1 MTTEDRSPALD
12 SIAKSGTVF
21 HRTSTVRR
29 LKNNAAA
36 IIFGG
41 CFLLALVPL
50 ISLLYMVIVNG
61 FPAII
66 HPEWWTKSMV
76 RVAPDSY
83 AGGISH
89 AIYGTL
95 VQAGIAT
102 VFSVPIGVMVGI
114 YLVEYAEGTRLG
126 KVTTFMVDVL
136 AGIPSIVATLFIFG
150 VWITTIGMPQ
160 SAFAV
165 SLALILLM
173 VPVVVRSTEEM
184 LKLVPN
190 ELREASYALGVP
202 KWKTIVRIVVPTAVS
217 GMVSGVFLAIARV
230 VGETAPVLLLV
241 GISDR
246 RNYDVFNGN
255 MSSLP
260 LFIYDQIRNNPGEVG
275 EYRAWGAA
283 LTLVLLVGIASGLAA
298 LMSRVLAPKTK

>member
-1 MTTEDRSPALD
+1 MTAADLD
-12 SIAKSGTVF
+12 SVAKSGTVF

-29 LKNNAAA
+29 IKNNAAA

-41 CFLLALVPL
+41 CFLLALAPL

-83 AGGISH
+83 AGGVSH

-102 VFSVPIGVMVGI
+102 AFSVPIGVMVGI

-126 KVTTFMVDVL
+126 RVTTFMVDVL

>member
-1 MTTEDRSPALD
+1 MTAADLD
-12 SIAKSGTVF
+12 SVAKSGTVF
-21 HRTSTVRR
+21 HNTSTSRKI
-29 LKNNAAA
+29 KNNAAA
-36 IIFGG
+36 IVFGA
-41 CFLLALVPL
+41 CFLLALAPL
-50 ISLLYMVIVNG
+50 VSLLYMVVANG
-61 FPAII
+61 LPAILD
-66 HPEWWTKSMV
+66 PEWWSKSMV

-89 AIYGTL
+89 ALYGTL

-114 YLVEYAEGTRLG
+114 YLVEYGEGTRLG

-136 AGIPSIVATLFIFG
+136 AGIPSIVATLFVFG
-150 VWITTIGMPQ
+150 IWITTLGMPQ

-184 LKLVPN
+184 LKLVPT

-202 KWKTIVRIVVPTAVS
+202 KWKTIVRIVVPTAAS

-241 GISDR
+241 GVSDR
-246 RNYDVFNGN
+246 RNMDVFNGN

-260 LFIYDQIRNNPGEVG
+260 LFIYDQYRNNPGVVG

-283 LTLVLLVGIASGLAA
+283 LTLVILVGIASGLAA
-298 LMSRVLAPKTK
+298 LMSRLLAPKTK

>member
-1 MTTEDRSPALD
+1 MTAADFDTV
-12 SIAKSGTVF
+12 AKSGTVF
-21 HRTSTVRR
+21 HRTSVSRR
-29 LKNNAAA
+29 LRNNAAA
-36 IIFGG
+36 IIFGA
-41 CFLLALVPL
+41 CFLLALAPL
-50 ISLLYMVIVNG
+50 ISLLYMVIANG
-61 FPAII
+61 LPAII
-66 HPEWWTKSMV
+66 DPEWWTKSMA

-83 AGGISH
+83 AGGIRH
-89 AIYGTL
+89 ALYGTL
-95 VQAGIAT
+95 VQAAIAT
-102 VFSVPIGVMVGI
+102 LFSVPIGVMVGI

-126 KVTTFMVDVL
+126 KITTFMVDVL
-136 AGIPSIVATLFIFG
+136 AGIPSIVAALFVFG
-150 VWITTIGMPQ
+150 VWITTLGLQQ

-184 LKLVPN
+184 LKLVPD

-202 KWKTIVRIVVPTAVS
+202 KWKTILRIVLPTAAS

-241 GISDR
+241 GSSDR
-246 RNYDVFNGN
+246 LNYNIFDGS

-260 LFIYDQIRNNPGEVG
+260 LFIFDQYRNNPGAVG

-283 LTLVLLVGIASGLAA
+283 LTLVILVAIASGLAA
-298 LMSRVLAPKTK
+298 LMSRLLAPKTK

>member
-1 MTTEDRSPALD
+1 MTATELD
-12 SIAKSGTVF
+12 DVAKSGTVF
-21 HRTSTVRR
+21 HRTSVARR
-29 LKNNAAA
+29 IKNNAAA
-36 IIFGG
+36 IIFGA
-41 CFLLALVPL
+41 CFLLALAPL
-50 ISLLYMVIVNG
+50 ISLLYMVIANG
-61 FPAII
+61 VPAII

-83 AGGISH
+83 AGGIRH
-89 AIYGTL
+89 ALYGTL
-95 VQAGIAT
+95 VQAGIAAL
-102 VFSVPIGVMVGI
+102 FSVPIGVMVGI
-114 YLVEYAEGTRLG
+114 FLVEYAEGTRLG
-126 KVTTFMVDVL
+126 RITTFMVDVL

-150 VWITTIGMPQ
+150 VWITTFGMPQ

-202 KWKTIVRIVVPTAVS
+202 KWKTIVRIVLPTAAS

-246 RNYDVFNGN
+246 MNYDLFNGN

-260 LFIYDQIRNNPGEVG
+260 LFIYDQYRNNPGAVG

-283 LTLVLLVGIASGLAA
+283 LTLVILVGIASGLAA
-298 LMSRVLAPKTK
+298 LMSRLLAPKTK

>member
-1 MTTEDRSPALD
+1 MTAADLD
-12 SIAKSGTVF
+12 SVAKSGTVF
-21 HRTSTVRR
+21 HRTSLRR
-29 LKNNAAA
+29 RITDKAAA
-36 IIFGG
+36 IVFGA
-41 CFLLALVPL
+41 CFLLAVVPL
-50 ISLLYMVIVNG
+50 VSLLYMVIANG
-61 FPAII
+61 LPAII
-66 HPEWWTKSMV
+66 HADWWSKSML

-83 AGGISH
+83 AGGVSH

-102 VFSVPIGVMVGI
+102 VFSVPIGIMVGI
-114 YLVEYAEGTRLG
+114 YLVEYAERTRLG
-126 KVTTFMVDVL
+126 RVTTFMVDVL
-136 AGIPSIVATLFIFG
+136 AGIPSIVATLFVFG
-150 VWITTIGMPQ
+150 VWITTFGMPQ
-160 SAFAV
+160 SSFAV

-202 KWKTIVRIVVPTAVS
+202 KWKTILRIVVPTAAS

-241 GISDR
+241 GITDR

-255 MSSLP
+255 MASLP
-260 LFIYDQIRNNPGEVG
+260 LFIYDQYRTNPGAVG

-283 LTLVLLVGIASGLAA
+283 LTLVILVAIASGLAA
-298 LMSRVLAPKTK
+298 LMSRLLAPKTK